1 MKPLCTTDLSKL
13 TFLTVKRTVPPA
25 LDDRMPLPHRSY
37 VIGLEAYY
45 LAAQL
50 REFLALFNTPGSC
63 VVILCSSDMPYV
75 RVTLPNP
82 CGANLAH
89 WMQLTCS
96 VFKFT
101 PVDFRVRDGRQIFHL
116 ASEALITQDTAA

>member
-1 MKPLCTTDLSKL
+1 
-13 TFLTVKRTVPPA
+13 
-25 LDDRMPLPHRSY
+25 MPLPHRSY